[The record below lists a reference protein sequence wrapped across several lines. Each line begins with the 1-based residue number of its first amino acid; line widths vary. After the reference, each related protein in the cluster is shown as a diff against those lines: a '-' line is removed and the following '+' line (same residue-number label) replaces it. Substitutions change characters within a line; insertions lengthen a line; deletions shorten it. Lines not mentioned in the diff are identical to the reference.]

1 MTRPLLIQPMTRS
14 EPIEIRP
21 GRWVATF
28 RDGKGGG
35 GVVWGQSAAEVAEK
49 MDGLGYCEDCGIDCG
64 VRDRDD
70 DAAIE
75 TLRAMLLEHAAGQA
89 SAVRE
94 TRVDPWSSSEDTTD
108 LEHGACI
115 AIALALLL

>member
-1 MTRPLLIQPMTRS
+1 MECQDA
-14 EPIEIRP
+14 
-21 GRWVATF
+21 GRWNQFDPHTTGHVAC
-28 RDGKGGG
+28 
-35 GVVWGQSAAEVAEK
+35 GQ
-49 MDGLGYCEDCGIDCG
+49 CRED
-64 VRDRDD
+64 DR

-75 TLRAMLLEHAAGQA
+75 TLRVMLLEHAAGQA

-94 TRVDPWSSSEDTTD
+94 TRVDPWSNSEDTTD